1 MDDSST
7 ILARLKDYLTTLG
20 VDATSIRTAG
30 DGEEALERMR
40 EQPADVVFLDIEMPR
55 MDGPTAAP
63 QLMEI
68 HPDAKIVV
76 LTAVERG
83 DDRVRRLIANGAFEF
98 LSKPVRLDDLQ
109 KVLNLIER
117 EESKGLGRIR

>member
-1 MDDSST
+1 MDDSKT
-7 ILARLKDYLTTLG
+7 ILARLKDYLGALG
-20 VDATSIRTAG
+20 VDGMSIRTAG
-30 DGEEALERMR
+30 DGEEAIDRMK

-63 QLMEI
+63 MLIEI
-68 HPDAKIVV
+68 NPSAKIVV

-83 DDRVRRLIANGAFEF
+83 DDRVKRLIADGAFEF
-98 LSKPVRLDDLQ
+98 LSKPVRLEDLQ